1 MKDHKNKN
9 QIDMLNGPT
18 LSKILL
24 FALPLAASSILQQLF
39 NSADYAVVGRFAG
52 SEALAAVGANS
63 SVINLLIG
71 LFVGLSI
78 GANVVIANY
87 IGQQKKEKV
96 KDAVHTSITVALIS
110 GIFLIGVG
118 FVAARPIL
126 VFIDT
131 PAEVLELAVIYLKI
145 YFAGMPFIM
154 VYNFGSAVLRSVG
167 DTKRPLYCLIISG
180 FVNVILNLI
189 FVILFD
195 MSVVGVAL
203 ATLIANAL
211 SAVIIVYL
219 LINED
224 ELIRLDI
231 RKLYIN
237 KADLIKMVKIGL
249 PAGIQGIVFSLSNVC
264 IQSGINSFGT
274 NAVAGSA
281 AAFNYEIY
289 TYYVDN
295 AFCQAAVTFI
305 GQNYAAGKYDRC
317 RKIFKECMICGLL
330 IMGVMIAVFCIFNEF
345 FVGIYTSD
353 PLDIEYGVI
362 RLLRVESLGLLP
374 CFFEITSGA
383 LRGMGNSMSPAVL
396 TILGTCVL
404 RIVWVYTIFPVYNS
418 YEMLLTVYPVTW
430 VVTGILMMSAYFI
443 ISRKKFKKDPKLV

>member
-1 MKDHKNKN
+1 MSDTKKKN

-18 LSKILL
+18 LRKILL

-87 IGQQKKEKV
+87 IGQQKKDKV
-96 KDAVHTSITVALIS
+96 KDAVHTSIAVSIIS

-131 PAEVLELAVIYLKI
+131 PPDVLELAVIYLKV

-154 VYNFGSAVLRSVG
+154 VYNFGSAILRSVG
-167 DTKRPLYCLIISG
+167 DTKRPLYCLIATG
-180 FVNVILNLI
+180 FVNVALNLI
-189 FVILFD
+189 FVIIFE

-211 SAVIIVYL
+211 SAIIIVYL
-219 LINED
+219 LVKED

-231 RKLYIN
+231 RNLYIN
-237 KADLIKMVKIGL
+237 KADLIKMIKIGL
-249 PAGIQGIVFSLSNVC
+249 PAGIQGVVFSLSNVC

-305 GQNYAAGKYDRC
+305 GQNYAAGKYERC
-317 RKIFKECMICGLL
+317 RRIFKECMICGMI
-330 IMGVMIAVFCIFNEF
+330 IMGVMITVFCVFNEF
-345 FVGIYTSD
+345 FVGIYTTD
-353 PLDIEYGVI
+353 PLDIKYGVI

-404 RIVWVYTIFPVYNS
+404 RVVWVYTIFPIFNS

-430 VVTGILMMSAYFI
+430 IVTGILMMSAYFI
-443 ISRKKFKKDPKLV
+443 ITRKKYKTVS